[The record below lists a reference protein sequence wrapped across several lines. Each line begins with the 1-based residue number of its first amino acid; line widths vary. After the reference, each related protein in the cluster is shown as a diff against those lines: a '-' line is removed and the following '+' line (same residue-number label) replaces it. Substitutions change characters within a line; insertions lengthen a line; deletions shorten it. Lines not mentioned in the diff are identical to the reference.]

1 MWFHSIHQHQSK
13 PTGMASHK
21 GPTTPP
27 HPTPPHHPT
36 TPPLEPMPTTT
47 TRAKTKTKYDGP
59 TPEEKLAADLVALM
73 ESADL
78 PPWRKEW
85 TATSGNHRNL
95 CTGAEYSGSNPLL
108 LELGS
113 MIQGHTLPLWLG
125 AAQAKA
131 LNWWP
136 KKGSTC
142 CRILR
147 PQANSYTE
155 TEQDPSTGK
164 DVDVTRAWTSYKAVA
179 VFNAADFKGVDET
192 AEQALQA
199 AISSALGRNT
209 TKPQAERLHLA
220 EQVLE
225 AWLVPTTYGGAVAC
239 YSPQL
244 DQIRMP
250 PPESFNDR
258 ESFVATWAHEQ
269 AHSTGHKA
277 RLNRPQHGS
286 QGSKPYAFE
295 ELVAELASVLICYRL
310 QVGCCLTN
318 HAAYLKQWAAILQAE
333 PGSLFKVLGKARAA
347 ADLIT
352 NTNTTTTPAEV
363 LL

>member
-1 MWFHSIHQHQSK
+1 M
-13 PTGMASHK
+13 
-21 GPTTPP
+21 
-27 HPTPPHHPT
+27 
-36 TPPLEPMPTTT
+36 TTT
-47 TRAKTKTKYDGP
+47 TKTTTTKARKQYDGP
-59 TPEEKLAADLVALM
+59 TPEEQVAADLVALM

-95 CTGAEYSGSNPLL
+95 ITGAEYLGSNPLL

-155 TEQDPSTGK
+155 TEQDPATGNE
-164 DVDVTRAWTSYKAVA
+164 VDVTRAWTSYKAVA
-179 VFNAADFKGVDET
+179 VFNAADFKGVDEA
-192 AEQALQA
+192 AELALQA
-199 AISSALGRNT
+199 AISSALGHNT
-209 TKPQAERLHLA
+209 TKPQAERLEAA

-244 DQIRMP
+244 DAIRMP

-269 AHSTGHKA
+269 AHSTGHRA

-286 QGSKPYAFE
+286 QGTKPYALE
-295 ELVAELASVLICYRL
+295 ELIAELASVLICYRL

-333 PGSLFKVLGKARAA
+333 PGSLFKILGKARAA

-352 NTNTTTTPAEV
+352 NTSTTTTPAEAQ
-363 LL
+363 L

>member
-1 MWFHSIHQHQSK
+1 
-13 PTGMASHK
+13 MA
-21 GPTTPP
+21 
-27 HPTPPHHPT
+27 
-36 TPPLEPMPTTT
+36 TTT
-47 TRAKTKTKYDGP
+47 KTTSTKAKTRKQYDGP
-59 TPEEKLAADLVALM
+59 SPEEQVAADLVELM
-73 ESADL
+73 SSADL

-95 CTGAEYSGSNPLL
+95 ITGAEYSGSNPLL

-136 KKGSTC
+136 KKGSKC

-155 TEQDPSTGK
+155 TEQDPATGK
-164 DVDVTRAWTSYKAVA
+164 EVDVTRAWTSYKAVA

-199 AISSALGRNT
+199 AISSALGHNT
-209 TKPQAERLHLA
+209 TKPQAERLEAA

-269 AHSTGHKA
+269 AHSTGHSA
-277 RLNRPQHGS
+277 RLNRPQLGN
-286 QGSKPYAFE
+286 QGSKAYALE

-318 HAAYLKQWAAILQAE
+318 HAAYLKGWAEILQAE
-333 PGSLFKVLGKARAA
+333 PGSLFKILGKARAA

-352 NTNTTTTPAEV
+352 YQVLPLEPTAAAELMIV
-363 LL
+363 QP

>member
-1 MWFHSIHQHQSK
+1 MIQ
-13 PTGMASHK
+13 
-21 GPTTPP
+21 
-27 HPTPPHHPT
+27 
-36 TPPLEPMPTTT
+36 
-47 TRAKTKTKYDGP
+47 
-59 TPEEKLAADLVALM
+59 
-73 ESADL
+73 
-78 PPWRKEW
+78 
-85 TATSGNHRNL
+85 
-95 CTGAEYSGSNPLL
+95 
-108 LELGS
+108 LGS

-131 LNWWP
+131 ANWWP

-155 TEQDPSTGK
+155 TEQDPATGK
-164 DVDVTRAWTSYKAVA
+164 EVDVTRAWTSYKAVA
-179 VFNAADFKGVDET
+179 VFNAADFKGVDEA
-192 AEQALQA
+192 AELALQA
-199 AISSALGRNT
+199 AISSALGHNT

-286 QGSKPYAFE
+286 QGTKPYALE

-333 PGSLFKVLGKARAA
+333 PGSLFKILGKARAA

-352 NTNTTTTPAEV
+352 NTSTTATTAAEV

>member
-1 MWFHSIHQHQSK
+1 
-13 PTGMASHK
+13 
-21 GPTTPP
+21 
-27 HPTPPHHPT
+27 
-36 TPPLEPMPTTT
+36 MPTTT
-47 TRAKTKTKYDGP
+47 TKTKTTSTKAKAKYDGP
-59 TPEEKLAADLVALM
+59 SPEEKLAADLVALM

-78 PPWRKEW
+78 PPWRKDW

-95 CTGAEYSGSNPLL
+95 ITGAEYSGSNPLL

-155 TEQDPSTGK
+155 TEQDPATGNE
-164 DVDVTRAWTSYKAVA
+164 VDVTRAWTSYKAVA

-199 AISSALGRNT
+199 AISSALGHNT
-209 TKPQAERLHLA
+209 TKPQAERLEAA

-244 DQIRMP
+244 DAIRMP

-277 RLNRPQHGS
+277 RLNRPQHAS
-286 QGSKPYAFE
+286 QGTKPYALE
-295 ELVAELASVLICYRL
+295 ELIAELASVLICYRL

-333 PGSLFKVLGKARAA
+333 PGSLFKILGKARAA

-352 NTNTTTTPAEV
+352 NTSTTTTPAEAQ
-363 LL
+363 L

>member
-1 MWFHSIHQHQSK
+1 
-13 PTGMASHK
+13 
-21 GPTTPP
+21 
-27 HPTPPHHPT
+27 
-36 TPPLEPMPTTT
+36 MPTTT
-47 TRAKTKTKYDGP
+47 TKTKTTSTKAKAKYDGP
-59 TPEEKLAADLVALM
+59 SPEEKLAADLVALM

-85 TATSGNHRNL
+85 TATFGNHRNL
-95 CTGAEYSGSNPLL
+95 ITGAEYSGSNPLL

-155 TEQDPSTGK
+155 TEQDPATGNE
-164 DVDVTRAWTSYKAVA
+164 VDVTRAWTSYKAVA

-199 AISSALGRNT
+199 AISSALGHNT
-209 TKPQAERLHLA
+209 TKPQAERLEAA

-244 DQIRMP
+244 DAIRMP

-286 QGSKPYAFE
+286 QGTKPYALE
-295 ELVAELASVLICYRL
+295 ELIAELASVLICYRL

-333 PGSLFKVLGKARAA
+333 PGSLFKILGKARAA

-352 NTNTTTTPAEV
+352 NTSTTTTPAEAQ
-363 LL
+363 L